1 MFRPSLC
8 GESALTVSTRRALG
22 VVVGVMGLLAVA
34 AACGSGSGTTK
45 GPVTLNW
52 YIFPEFSGAFVKSAQ
67 QCSAHSGGSY
77 KIKIQTLP
85 NAADGQRQQMVRRLA
100 ADDSSLDILGL
111 DVTWTPEF
119 AEAGWIQ
126 PWPQSVAQQVE
137 KGTLKSMVDTA
148 TWNGKLYSAPFNTN
162 TQLLWYRKDLV
173 PHPPKTWK
181 QMIAMANQLATQ
193 GKPHYIEI
201 QGAQYEGYT
210 VWFNTLVNSAGGKI
224 VSDDGQKVILGQPAV
239 QALDTIHDLVHSK
252 GADPSIGN
260 QMEDQT
266 RLQFEAGVA
275 AFELNYPY
283 VYPSAKADVPDI
295 FKNMRWTVYP
305 TVKPGEPTHVTIG
318 GIDLAVGKFS
328 KHKAQAFA
336 AIQCLRNPQNEIRN
350 ATLGGLP
357 PVLESIYSQPAFQK
371 AYPMWKAI
379 FDTLKQA
386 SVRPKTPAY
395 QSVSLQ
401 ISYTLSPPS
410 SVSGT
415 DVGTL
420 KSRIQDAIN
429 SKGLV
434 P

>member
-1 MFRPSLC
+1 M
-8 GESALTVSTRRALG
+8 G
-22 VVVGVMGLLAVA
+22 VVVGALALALA
-34 AACGSGSGTTK
+34 AGCGSGGGSG
-45 GPVTLNW
+45 GIVTLNW
-52 YIFPEFSGAFVKSAQ
+52 YIFPEFSGAFVKSAAS
-67 QCSAHSGGSY
+67 CSQASHGAY
-77 KIKIQTLP
+77 NIKIQTLP

-119 AEAGWIQ
+119 AGAGWLA
-126 PWPQSVAQQVE
+126 PWPANIARQVE
-137 KGTLKSMVDTA
+137 KGTLKTMINTA

-181 QMIAMANQLATQ
+181 QMIAMADALAKQ

-210 VWFNTLVNSAGGKI
+210 VWFNTLVNSAGGQI
-224 VSDDGQKVILGQPAV
+224 VSNDGSKVTLNHSAV
-239 QALDTIHDLVHSK
+239 LALDTIHDLANSPA
-252 GADPSIGN
+252 ADPSLAN

-266 RLQFEAGVA
+266 RLQFEAGLA
-275 AFELNYPY
+275 PFELNYPY

-295 FKNMRWTVYP
+295 FKNMRWTTYP
-305 TVKPGEPTHVTIG
+305 TVKPGEPAHVTIG
-318 GIDLAVGKFS
+318 GIDLAVGAFS
-328 KHKAQAFA
+328 KHPQQAFA
-336 AIQCLRNPQNEIRN
+336 AIQCLRSPSNEIRN
-350 ATLGGLP
+350 AVLGGLP
-357 PVLESIYSQPAFQK
+357 PVLTSIYSDPKFQK
-371 AYPMWKAI
+371 VYPMWKAI
-379 FDTLKQA
+379 FDTLKVA

-410 SVSGT
+410 SVSAS
-415 DVGTL
+415 DLGTL
-420 KSRIQDAIN
+420 RSKIDDAIN

>member
-1 MFRPSLC
+1 VRFGIALAALALATAAGC
-8 GESALTVSTRRALG
+8 GN
-22 VVVGVMGLLAVA
+22 A
-34 AACGSGSGTTK
+34 ASSS

-52 YIFPEFSGAFVKSAQ
+52 YIFPEFSGAFVKSAAS
-67 QCSAHSGGSY
+67 CSQASNGAY
-77 KIKIQTLP
+77 QIKIQTLP

-100 ADDSSLDILGL
+100 ANDSSLDILGL

-119 AEAGWIQ
+119 AEAGWIT
-126 PWPQSVAQQVE
+126 PWPRAIAQKIE
-137 KGTLKSMVDTA
+137 DGTLRSMINTA
-148 TWNGKLYSAPFNTN
+148 TWNRRLYSAPFNTN

-173 PHPPKTWK
+173 PNPPKTWA
-181 QMIAMANQLATQ
+181 QMIAMGTALAKQ

-224 VSDDGQKVILGQPAV
+224 TSDDGKHVTLNRSAAMALNTIHALANSPAV
-239 QALDTIHDLVHSK
+239 
-252 GADPSIGN
+252 DPSLAN

-266 RLQFEAGVA
+266 RLQFEAGRA

-295 FKNMRWTVYP
+295 FKNMAWTTYP
-305 TVKPGEPTHVTIG
+305 TVKPGEPAHVTIG
-318 GIDLAVGKFS
+318 GIDLAVGAFS

-336 AIQCLRNPQNEIRN
+336 AIQCLRSPQNEIQN
-350 ATLGGLP
+350 AVLGGLP
-357 PVLESIYSQPAFQK
+357 PVLESVYSDPKFQK

-410 SVSGT
+410 SVSAK
-415 DVGTL
+415 DLGTL
-420 KSRIQDAIN
+420 RGRIEDAIN